1 MISLFRKCILL
12 WLATIF
18 VVTAAQQTALSEL
31 PDCAQIC
38 LLKAFG
44 TNTCAPTDQACICT
58 NEVFQ
63 NNVTLCVSSRCT
75 IPEALGTFSNLT
87 EEGQQLT
94 SVVTRNVSLTNCGAP
109 VRHRGEHYVT
119 LSNAMVCIAAAFVV
133 IRFAFKATVS
143 RLDFGYDDF
152 CVLATLIAAIP
163 SAIITV
169 FGTVKNGLGQDLWAL
184 TPTEITQM
192 LQYFYIMAWL
202 YFLQLTL
209 LKLTLLFFY
218 IRVFPSKE
226 VQRLLWGTVI
236 FTVLWGLAFIIV
248 AVFQC
253 RPIHYFWTK
262 WDGMHEGT
270 CLEINAITASNA
282 AISIAL
288 DFWILG
294 IPLWQLWGLKLH
306 WKKKV
311 GVALMFCVGTFV
323 TVVSILRLQALV
335 HFAASSNVSWEFYDV
350 SVWSTIEICVGIMCA
365 CLPTLRL
372 LLVKLFP
379 ILGGSS
385 VRSRQQY
392 YNYGSGNELKNVSQ
406 KHKSYN
412 MNTSAA
418 ISSPRTESFDDKI
431 EDGIRVK
438 TSYMVKHSHSDTDE
452 ASLVSHE
459 GPQRQ

>member
-1 MISLFRKCILL
+1 M
-12 WLATIF
+12 
-18 VVTAAQQTALSEL
+18 VHAAQQPALSKL
-31 PDCAQIC
+31 PACAQLC
-38 LLKAFG
+38 LLNAFG
-44 TNTCAPTDQACICT
+44 TNTCSPTDQACICT
-58 NEVFQ
+58 NDVFQ
-63 NNVTLCVSSRCT
+63 NNVTLCVSASCT
-75 IPEALGTFSNLT
+75 IPEAL
-87 EEGQQLT
+87 
-94 SVVTRNVSLTNCGAP
+94 VTRNISLTTCGAP
-109 VRHRGEHYVT
+109 VRDRGQSYVL
-119 LSNAMVCIAAAFVV
+119 LSNVMVCIAAAFVAM
-133 IRFAFKATVS
+133 RFTFKGTVS
-143 RLDFGYDDF
+143 RMDFGYDDW

-163 SAIITV
+163 SAVITV
-169 FGTVKNGLGQDLWAL
+169 FGTVKNGLGQDLWTL

-202 YFLQLTL
+202 YFTQLML

-218 IRVFPSKE
+218 IRVFPSKG
-226 VQRLLWGTVI
+226 VQRLLWGTIV
-236 FTVLWGLAFIIV
+236 FTILWGVAFIIV
-248 AVFQC
+248 AIFQC
-253 RPIHYFWTK
+253 QPIQYFWTK

-294 IPLWQLWGLKLH
+294 VPLWQLWGLKLH

-350 SVWSTIEICVGIMCA
+350 SMWSTIEICVGIMCA

-372 LLVKLFP
+372 LLVRLFP

-385 VRSRQQY
+385 ARSRQY
-392 YNYGSGNELKNVSQ
+392 YNYGSNNELRNVSQ

-412 MNTSAA
+412 LNTA
-418 ISSPRTESFDDKI
+418 ISSPRSESFDTKV

-438 TSYMVKHSHSDTDE
+438 TSYHVKHSHSQGDTDE
-452 ASLVSHE
+452 ASLVSYE
-459 GPQRQ
+459 GKRRP

>member
-1 MISLFRKCILL
+1 
-12 WLATIF
+12 
-18 VVTAAQQTALSEL
+18 
-31 PDCAQIC
+31 
-38 LLKAFG
+38 
-44 TNTCAPTDQACICT
+44 
-58 NEVFQ
+58 
-63 NNVTLCVSSRCT
+63 
-75 IPEALGTFSNLT
+75 
-87 EEGQQLT
+87 
-94 SVVTRNVSLTNCGAP
+94 
-109 VRHRGEHYVT
+109 
-119 LSNAMVCIAAAFVV
+119 MVCIAAAFVAM
-133 IRFAFKATVS
+133 RFTFKATVS
-143 RLDFGYDDF
+143 RMDFGYDDW

-169 FGTVKNGLGQDLWAL
+169 FGTVKNGLGQDLWTL

-202 YFLQLTL
+202 YFTQLML

-218 IRVFPSKE
+218 IRVFPSKG
-226 VQRLLWGTVI
+226 VQRLLWGTIV
-236 FTVLWGLAFIIV
+236 FTILWGVAFIIV
-248 AVFQC
+248 AIFQC
-253 RPIHYFWTK
+253 RPIQYFWTK

-294 IPLWQLWGLKLH
+294 VPLWQLWGLKLH

-350 SVWSTIEICVGIMCA
+350 SMWSTIEICVGIMCA

-372 LLVKLFP
+372 LLVRLFP

-385 VRSRQQY
+385 ARSRQY
-392 YNYGSGNELKNVSQ
+392 YNYGSNNELRNVSQ

-412 MNTSAA
+412 LNTA
-418 ISSPRTESFDDKI
+418 ISSPRSESFDTKV

-438 TSYMVKHSHSDTDE
+438 TSYHVKHSHSQGDTDE
-452 ASLVSHE
+452 ASLVSYE
-459 GPQRQ
+459 GKQRPR